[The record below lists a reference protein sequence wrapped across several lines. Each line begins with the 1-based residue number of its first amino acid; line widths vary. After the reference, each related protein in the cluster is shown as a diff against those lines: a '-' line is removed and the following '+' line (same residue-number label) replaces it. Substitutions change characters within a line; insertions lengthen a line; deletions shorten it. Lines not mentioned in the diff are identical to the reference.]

1 MPAPAIGPGT
11 TVEVRFPVTAT
22 VRPGVMSISLTM
34 RLKKEPVGRKLKVL
48 IVLSKSTVRLPLSVA
63 ATAPIRLATIRV
75 LATVGAVKLTS
86 RLKLLPRIE
95 EQRPGAV
102 LRRLVNSMRKEE
114 TTND

>member
-1 MPAPAIGPGT
+1 
-11 TVEVRFPVTAT
+11 
-22 VRPGVMSISLTM
+22 
-34 RLKKEPVGRKLKVL
+34 
-48 IVLSKSTVRLPLSVA
+48 
-63 ATAPIRLATIRV
+63 
-75 LATVGAVKLTS
+75 VKLTS